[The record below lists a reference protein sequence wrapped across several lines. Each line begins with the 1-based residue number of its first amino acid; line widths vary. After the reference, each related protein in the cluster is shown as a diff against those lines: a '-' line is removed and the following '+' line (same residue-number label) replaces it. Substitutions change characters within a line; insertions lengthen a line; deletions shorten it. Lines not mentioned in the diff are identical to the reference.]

1 MFVSDQYLISSGS
14 DLRPGHGSEIQVVKF
29 VRVDL
34 FSICIFLSFD
44 WDVTSKKVHVILVNA
59 RAMIC
64 NTSRNVLGIAC
75 CLDLSPTMIALNWVT
90 AWTVKLILVDL
101 AKTLQTQLKE

>member
-1 MFVSDQYLISSGS
+1 MFVSDQYLVSSSS

-34 FSICIFLSFD
+34 FRISIVLSFN
-44 WDVTSKKVHVILVNA
+44 WDVTSEKVHVILVNA

-64 NTSRNVLGIAC
+64 NTSRNMLGIAS
-75 CLDLSPTMIALNWVT
+75 CLDLSPTVITLDWVAT
-90 AWTVKLILVDL
+90 WAVQLILVDL
-101 AKTLQTQLKE
+101 T